1 MKALFISLLLFL
13 FIIST
18 SNSRD
23 DSYTQRTTRQPGLIK
38 TERNFKKGR
47 QRNKISNNVHHYS
60 ILMIQIDK
68 TVLKRKR
75 LKTRMGLAQ
84 NNCILGGYF
93 CNHNNNWRIQKI
105 EQSRGRQFTFKFG
118 DSIKSPGA
126 CFNASFLF
134 HSITFDL
141 VQNIPISNMKLIRLK
156 LLCVSLQS
164 WQGDT
169 TRCQPRSRHI
179 ARRITYCCSSRC
191 AVMRVSL
198 QWGKEGAGPQPGR
211 GSHTVSPDGG
221 PSLRCNLVLHIS

>member
-1 MKALFISLLLFL
+1 MKSLFISFLLLL
-13 FIIST
+13 IICT

-23 DSYTQRTTRQPGLIK
+23 DSYTQSTTRPLGLFK

-47 QRNKISNNVHHYS
+47 QRNRMSNNVHHYS
-60 ILMIQIDK
+60 ILMIQMDK
-68 TVLKRKR
+68 TRKR
-75 LKTRMGLAQ
+75 LRIGMGLAQ

-93 CNHNNNWRIQKI
+93 CNHNNNWWRQKI
-105 EQSRGRQFTFKFG
+105 EQSRWRQLTFKFG
-118 DSIKSPGA
+118 DSIKSPSA

-169 TRCQPRSRHI
+169 TRCQPRCWRAPAHCK
-179 ARRITYCCSSRC
+179 TYYLLLLI
-191 AVMRVSL
+191 SL
-198 QWGKEGAGPQPGR
+198 PSQASVVTMGGAWAGPP
-211 GSHTVSPDGG
+211 HCVSRWRTI
-221 PSLRCNLVLHIS
+221 LEM

>member
-1 MKALFISLLLFL
+1 MKSLFISFLLFL
-13 FIIST
+13 IIST

-38 TERNFKKGR
+38 TERNLKKGR

-126 CFNASFLF
+126 CINASFLF

-169 TRCQPRSRHI
+169 TRCQPR
-179 ARRITYCCSSRC
+179 C
-191 AVMRVSL
+191 
-198 QWGKEGAGPQPGR
+198 
-211 GSHTVSPDGG
+211 
-221 PSLRCNLVLHIS
+221 

>member
-13 FIIST
+13 IIIST

-68 TVLKRKR
+68 TVLKRKT
-75 LKTRMGLAQ
+75 LKTGMGHVQ

-105 EQSRGRQFTFKFG
+105 EQSRGRQFTYKFG

-126 CFNASFLF
+126 CISASFLF
-134 HSITFDL
+134 HAITFDL

-156 LLCVSLQS
+156 LLCAL
-164 WQGDT
+164 
-169 TRCQPRSRHI
+169 CKF
-179 ARRITYCCSSRC
+179 AE
-191 AVMRVSL
+191 L
-198 QWGKEGAGPQPGR
+198 AG
-211 GSHTVSPDGG
+211 
-221 PSLRCNLVLHIS
+221 